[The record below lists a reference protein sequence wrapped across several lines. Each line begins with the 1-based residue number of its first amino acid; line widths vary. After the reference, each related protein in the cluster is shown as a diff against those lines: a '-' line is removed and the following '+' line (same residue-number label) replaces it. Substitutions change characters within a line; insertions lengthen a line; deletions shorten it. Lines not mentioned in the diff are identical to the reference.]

1 MENYV
6 YHESEPENRRTSYK
20 PFGVVDFVLNANGRS
35 LVPNSIKI
43 EGDLIVTS
51 DGTTQL
57 PKTYNEVIKFN
68 RKTGI
73 HGAIE
78 SISCST
84 IKQGSLESINNY
96 ARFVCMEETAT
107 AEVNDAMN
115 ASKQVEL
122 KSPYEVFSGLYA
134 EVQPQTYTAVDGTAD
149 ANGTNGLPAS
159 TDFSM
164 KPRVCLNRF
173 TGGNLAF
180 AKTGAMKVT
189 LTLAR
194 SLAFLY
200 GVVPTN
206 ATYELKNLRCCYST
220 VPTESKPPTV
230 LMNKTSGIKASIN
243 STLANISANVASS
256 AVKGVSVSFLEQA
269 HENTAGDDNYKLEP
283 LPNLQELQFIF
294 NDSLNKYINFVLKS
308 DSEILDG
315 AVNSF
320 NSAGHSNVSPSNL
333 RQGGSS
339 IIGTAFDD
347 FVDMTRSAF
356 EIQIRSDTVSAYNVY
371 MYFHSVL
378 KL

>member
-6 YHESEPENRRTSYK
+6 YHESEPENRRASYK

-43 EGDLIVTS
+43 EGDLVVTS
-51 DGTTQL
+51 DGNTQL
-57 PKTYNEVIKFN
+57 PANYNEVIKFN

-73 HGAIE
+73 HGVVE

-96 ARFVCMEETAT
+96 ARLVCMEETAT

-122 KSPYEVFSGLYA
+122 KNPYEVFSGLYT
-134 EVQPQTYTAVDGTAD
+134 EIQPQTYKAVGDGINGTAD
-149 ANGTNGLPAS
+149 SSN
-159 TDFSM
+159 DFSM

-180 AKTGAMKVT
+180 AKTGAMKIT

-194 SLAFLY
+194 SFAFLY
-200 GVVPTN
+200 GTVPDN
-206 ATYELKNLRCCYST
+206 ATYELQNLRCCCST
-220 VPTESKPPTV
+220 VPSAPSPPAV
-230 LMNKTSGIKASIN
+230 LMNKTSAIKSSIT

-269 HENTAGDDNYKLEP
+269 HENTKGNDNYKLEP

-294 NDSLNKYINFVLKS
+294 NDSLNKYINFVLKT
-308 DSEILDG
+308 DSEILDS
-315 AVNSF
+315 AVSLLTRRGIPT
-320 NSAGHSNVSPSNL
+320 SRPPTYGKEARASLGPAL
-333 RQGGSS
+333 TISS
-339 IIGTAFDD
+339 T
-347 FVDMTRSAF
+347 
-356 EIQIRSDTVSAYNVY
+356 
-371 MYFHSVL
+371 
-378 KL
+378 

>member
-43 EGDLIVTS
+43 EGDLVVTS
-51 DGTTQL
+51 DGNTQL
-57 PKTYNEVIKFN
+57 PATYNEVIKFN

-73 HGAIE
+73 HGVVE

-122 KSPYEVFSGLYA
+122 KSPYEVFNGLYT
-134 EVQPQTYTAVDGTAD
+134 EVQPQTYTAVAGTGTA
-149 ANGTNGLPAS
+149 NSSN
-159 TDFSM
+159 DFSM

-180 AKTGAMKVT
+180 AKTGAMKMT

-194 SLAFLY
+194 SFAFLY
-200 GVVPTN
+200 GDVPDN
-206 ATYELKNLRCCYST
+206 ATYELQNLRCCYST
-220 VPTESKPPTV
+220 VPSAPSPPAV
-230 LMNKTSGIKASIN
+230 LMNKTSAIKSSIT

-269 HENTAGDDNYKLEP
+269 HENTKGNDNYKLEP

-339 IIGTAFDD
+339 IIGTGFDD

-356 EIQIRSDTVSAYNVY
+356 DIQIKSDTVSAYNVY